1 MNKLE
6 QILDALL
13 ESGTITT
20 LEHMAIN
27 SACLY
32 AKDNVVDFAENYGTL
47 NVDKITELLKG

>member
-6 QILDALL
+6 QILDQLL
-13 ESGTITT
+13 KDGTITT

-47 NVDKITELLKG
+47 NLDKIDDLLY